1 MRTRLLRY
9 ISHVHSIRPLKRCLA
24 VAAASLSLA
33 VMSAIAASGQTA
45 SGIVTEFKYGSVGT
59 EETVGVPYWLWVVLP
74 EVFADKLPNRPGNG
88 YERLGFIY
96 ETPTSDLPI
105 GASRGGGLLPRVGLN
120 CATCHAGSYRD
131 APGASPA
138 IVLGMPAHQM
148 DLQAYAR
155 FLSAIA
161 KDPRFNAETLIP
173 AMQKHHGFGFF
184 DGLVY
189 RFFAIPRT
197 KEGILER
204 DKRIA
209 WFDTRPPQGPG
220 RVDTFNPYKAM
231 FAEAKNFEIDDTV
244 GTADLPSLWNQRMRQ
259 GLWLH
264 WDGNNNS
271 VDERNKSAAIGA
283 GATPD
288 SLDLDALDRV
298 ANWILDL
305 KPPAYPAARINTTL
319 AAAGAPDLPANCA
332 NCHDIGQPRVGQTID
347 IAEIGTDPERLR
359 SFTPEL
365 VHADEHHRHGKAVA
379 LLAFPEDE
387 RLCRHAARRHL
398 AARAVS
404 PQRLGADAAGAPVPR
419 RAARAVLSRATTST
433 TGAAWASSRPD
444 PKPRS
449 RASNSTRRCAAT
461 ATAAIPTAA
470 SCRSRTVKRCSSIS
484 RRSEVLSS

>member
-1 MRTRLLRY
+1 M
-9 ISHVHSIRPLKRCLA
+9 
-24 VAAASLSLA
+24 
-33 VMSAIAASGQTA
+33 
-45 SGIVTEFKYGSVGT
+45 
-59 EETVGVPYWLWVVLP
+59 PYWFWVVLP
-74 EVFADKLPNRPGNG
+74 EVFADKLPNRPGTG
-88 YERLGFIY
+88 YERLGFTY

-105 GASRGGGLLPRVGLN
+105 GASRSGGWIPRVGLN
-120 CATCHAGSYRD
+120 CATCHAGAYRE
-131 APGASPA
+131 APGASPT

-148 DLQAYAR
+148 DLQGYAR

-173 AMQKHHGFGFF
+173 AMQKRAGFGFF

-189 RFFAIPRT
+189 RFFVIPRS

-231 FAEAKNFEIDDTV
+231 FAEDKNFEIDDTV

-283 GATPD
+283 GATPE
-288 SLDLDALDRV
+288 SLDLEALDRV
-298 ANWILDL
+298 ADWILDL
-305 KPPAYPAARINTTL
+305 KPPAFPAARIDTAL
-319 AAAGAPDLPANCA
+319 AAAGAPIYRANCA
-332 NCHDIGQPRVGQTID
+332 SCHDVGQPRVGQTID

-365 VHADEHHRHGKAVA
+365 VTQMNTIGTGQPWRFSHFRKTNGYAAMPLDGIWLRAPYLHNGSVPTLRA
-379 LLAFPEDE
+379 LLFLDE
-387 RLCRHAARRHL
+387 RPARFY
-398 AARAVS
+398 RAYDVY
-404 PQRLGADAAGAPVPR
+404 DWR
-419 RAARAVLSRATTST
+419 R
-433 TGAAWASSRPD
+433 WASCRPD

-449 RASNSTRRCAAT
+449 RASSSTPRCAAT

-470 SCRSRTVKRCSSIS
+470 SCRSRTVMLIQ
-484 RRSEVLSS
+484 

>member
-1 MRTRLLRY
+1 MAGT
-9 ISHVHSIRPLKRCLA
+9 
-24 VAAASLSLA
+24 
-33 VMSAIAASGQTA
+33 IAALLAAFVWACTA
-45 SGIVTEFKYGSVGT
+45 TDQPADIVTEFKYGAVGT

-96 ETPTSDLPI
+96 ETPASDLPI
-105 GASRGGGLLPRVGLN
+105 GASRSGGWQPRVGLN

-131 APGASPA
+131 APGAAPA

-161 KDPRFNAETLIP
+161 KDPRFNPDTLIA
-173 AMQKHHGFGFF
+173 AMQKRSGFGFF

-204 DKRIA
+204 DRRIA
-209 WFDTRPPQGPG
+209 WFDTRPLQGPG

-231 FAEAKNFEIDDTV
+231 FAEATNFEIDDTV

-298 ANWILDL
+298 ADWILDL
-305 KPPAYPAARINTTL
+305 KPPPYPATRIDTAL
-319 AAAGAPDLPANCA
+319 AAAGAPIYRANCA
-332 NCHDIGQPRVGQTID
+332 SCHDVGQPRVGQTID
-347 IAEIGTDPERLR
+347 IAEVGTDPERLR

-365 VHADEHHRHGKAVA
+365 VSQMHTIGTGKPWRFSHFRKTNGYAGMPLDGIWLRAPYLHNGSVPTLRA
-379 LLAFPEDE
+379 LLLLDE
-387 RLCRHAARRHL
+387 RPSRFYRGYDVYDWRGVGF
-398 AARAVS
+398 VS
-404 PQRLGADAAGAPVPR
+404 TGPDAEQQGVEFDTSLRGNGNAGHTYGR
-419 RAARAVLSRATTST
+419 ELSVQEREALLEYLKT
-433 TGAAWASSRPD
+433 
-444 PKPRS
+444 
-449 RASNSTRRCAAT
+449 
-461 ATAAIPTAA
+461 
-470 SCRSRTVKRCSSIS
+470 
-484 RRSEVLSS
+484 L

>member
-1 MRTRLLRY
+1 MFTR
-9 ISHVHSIRPLKRCLA
+9 KRFPTGPGQFRRWLVVT
-24 VAAASLSLA
+24 VAALLTASLWA
-33 VMSAIAASGQTA
+33 CRANDQPADIA
-45 SGIVTEFKYGSVGT
+45 TEFKYGAVGT

-74 EVFADKLPNRPGNG
+74 EVFADKLPDRPGNG

-105 GASRGGGLLPRVGLN
+105 GASRSGGWQPRVGLN
-120 CATCHAGSYRD
+120 CATCHVGSYRD
-131 APGASPA
+131 APDDAAPA

-161 KDPRFNAETLIP
+161 KDPRFNADTLIA
-173 AMQKHHGFGFF
+173 AMQKRSGFGFVDAF
-184 DGLVY
+184 VY

-204 DKRIA
+204 DRRIA
-209 WFDTRPPQGPG
+209 WFDSRPPQGPG

-231 FAEAKNFEIDDTV
+231 FAESRNFEIDDTV
-244 GTADLPSLWNQRMRQ
+244 GTADLPSLWNQRMRE

-288 SLDLDALDRV
+288 SLDLEALDRV
-298 ANWILDL
+298 AAWILDL
-305 KPPAYPAARINTTL
+305 KPPPYPADRINRAL
-319 AAAGAPDLPANCA
+319 AAAGAPIYRANCA
-332 NCHDIGQPRVGQTID
+332 SCHDVGQPRVGQAID

-365 VHADEHHRHGKAVA
+365 VTQMHTIGTGTPWRFSHFRKTNGYAGMPLDGIWLRAPYLHNGSVPTLRA
-379 LLAFPEDE
+379 LLLLDPRPSRFYRAYDVYDWEGVGFVASGPEAE
-387 RLCRHAARRHL
+387 
-398 AARAVS
+398 
-404 PQRLGADAAGAPVPR
+404 QRGVEFDTSLRGNGNAGHNYGTELPVADREA
-419 RAARAVLSRATTST
+419 LLEYLKT
-433 TGAAWASSRPD
+433 
-444 PKPRS
+444 
-449 RASNSTRRCAAT
+449 
-461 ATAAIPTAA
+461 
-470 SCRSRTVKRCSSIS
+470 
-484 RRSEVLSS
+484 L